1 MAYET
6 ASPKDPKKAA
16 APSVQELKDKQ
27 NYFRLWASST
37 YPSRNKMKR
46 DMEYTEGNG
55 RQWLEKD
62 AREVRK
68 SGRPV
73 LEFNQILPQVE
84 LVCGMQR
91 AQQIDYV
98 AKPRG
103 MEDAR
108 LGEILTATLKAC
120 SDFTRLSR
128 TSDRVFDDGIITGLG
143 VWEVLHSLDDA
154 DDLASGD
161 ICISRINPL
170 AFIYDPW
177 STADMQ
183 QGEFM
188 GKATWMSLGEFT
200 ARYPDKRRYAI
211 PGEWLTSTGRQEGG
225 SDDLGTGYNL
235 IPELYDQETG
245 RIRVLTMWC
254 KKPATITLV
263 VDHNNGRVMEAESK
277 DKANE
282 FLAAIAEKTGRDS
295 VSQFEPIRS
304 DRTSAIVHKQ
314 SGAPIPDPETQQP
327 MVFADPQ
334 SADGYMNEMS
344 RRAGM
349 QVYEQFEVITRKAK
363 RPEWTEMVWWEEL
376 DSGPS
381 TYKDRSY
388 PYVPYLSRQFSDDP
402 ESIIGIVRNLHD
414 PQDEYNKRYSNLL
427 AHLNSSSH
435 SGWLNRKS
443 GGANKRELEVM
454 GSKPGVVV
462 EFASMAPQQIQP
474 TELSM
479 GHFNMLGTSAQNILK
494 ISGVNAEMVGATTQQ
509 TVSGRAIRARQS
521 GGTTI
526 LKPRFRTF
534 EEAQLDLAKLIVSR
548 IQQFYPPEK
557 IRRIIGMFESTNPMM
572 GPQGQP
578 IFQDPITGVPMP
590 EDMILQQLKD
600 MTNLQFD
607 IALAVR
613 PLSDTERQAQF
624 EQALQ
629 VAGIITQTGRP
640 LGPGSI
646 QALVD
651 LADMPTRLAEGLKRD
666 AMMPPTMPPTT
677 GGPAGAIKNAQ
688 DQNKAGQKGNS
699 GEGPSAGHSQEPP
712 PGPQG
717 GA

>member
-1 MAYET
+1 MAYSSQET
-6 ASPKDPKKAA
+6 KKAPAGDPKDA
-16 APSVQELKDKQ
+16 VQELKNKQ
-27 NYFRLWASST
+27 NYFRLWATST
-37 YPSRNKMKR
+37 YPSRAKMRR

-73 LEFNQILPQVE
+73 LEFNQVLPQVE

-91 AQQIDYV
+91 AQQLDYV
-98 AKPRG
+98 ARPRG
-103 MEDAR
+103 LEDAR
-108 LGEILTATLKAC
+108 LGEILTASLKAC
-120 SDFTRLSR
+120 ADFTRLSR

-143 VWEVLHSLDDA
+143 VWEVLHTFDDA

-161 ICISRINPL
+161 IVISRINPL
-170 AFIYDPW
+170 SFIYDPW

-188 GKATWMSLGEFT
+188 GKATWLSLGEFI
-200 ARYPDKRRYAI
+200 ARYPDKKKYAV
-211 PGEWLTSTGRQEGG
+211 PGEWLTSTGRQEGS

-245 RIRVLTMWC
+245 RIRLLTMWC
-254 KKPATITLV
+254 KKPAEITLV
-263 VDHNNGRVMEAESK
+263 VDHNTGRVMEAASK
-277 DKANE
+277 DKAME

-295 VSQFEPIRS
+295 VSQFEAIKS
-304 DRTSAIVHKQ
+304 DRTSAIVHKM

-327 MVFADPQ
+327 MVFADPE
-334 SADGYMNEMS
+334 SADSYMNEMS
-344 RRAGM
+344 RRAGF
-349 QVYEQFEVITRKAK
+349 QVYEQFEVITRKAR

-376 DSGPS
+376 DSGVS
-381 TYKDRSY
+381 QYKDRNY
-388 PYVPYLSRQFSDDP
+388 PYVPYVSRQFSDDP
-402 ESIIGIVRNLHD
+402 ESIIGIVRILHD

-443 GGANKRELEVM
+443 GGANKRELELM

-462 EFASMAPQQIQP
+462 EFASVAPQQIQP
-474 TELSM
+474 TEISQ
-479 GHFNMLGTSAQNILK
+479 GHFTMLQTSAQNIMK
-494 ISGVNAEMVGATTQQ
+494 ISGVNAEMVGATTQA
-509 TVSGRAIRARQS
+509 TVSGRAIKARQS

-534 EEAQLDLAKLIVSR
+534 EDAQLDLTKMLVSR

-557 IRRIIGMFESTNPMM
+557 IRRIIGMFESINPLM
-572 GPQGQP
+572 GPAGTP
-578 IFQDPITGVPMP
+578 LFQDPVTGMPMP
-590 EDMILQQLKD
+590 EDMILQELKN
-600 MTNLQFD
+600 MTNIQFD
-607 IALAVR
+607 ISLALR
-613 PLSDTERQAQF
+613 PFSDSERQAQF

-666 AMMPPTMPPTT
+666 AMMPPVMPP
-677 GGPAGAIKNAQ
+677 GQNPASGAIKNAQ
-688 DQNKAGQKGNS
+688 DENKAGKKGNS

-712 PGPQG
+712 AGEEG
-717 GA
+717 